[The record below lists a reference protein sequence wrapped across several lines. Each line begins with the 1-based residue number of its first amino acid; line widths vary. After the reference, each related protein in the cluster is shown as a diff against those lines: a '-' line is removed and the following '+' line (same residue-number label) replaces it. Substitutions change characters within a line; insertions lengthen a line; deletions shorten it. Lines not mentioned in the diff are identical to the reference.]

1 MNDKSGLPNDMRHA
15 NGGKI
20 VRLIDVKTF
29 CCCMIDKFVKE
40 AVRAAQEYDHAINL
54 AISMAK
60 NPQMCLP
67 VDAESVRH
75 GRWKYDTNAN
85 DWGIGGYVCSEC
97 GAKNNNL
104 PCNKVA
110 NLMMFVGSN
119 YCPHCGAKMDLE
131 EFK

>member
-1 MNDKSGLPNDMRHA
+1 MNDKSGLQNDMRHA

-20 VRLIDVKTF
+20 VRLIDA
-29 CCCMIDKFVKE
+29 DALLENRENFVSSTWG
-40 AVRAAQEYDHAINL
+40 L
-54 AISMAK
+54 AIAISDIEEADV
-60 NPQMCLP
+60 
-67 VDAESVRH
+67 VDAEPVRH
-75 GRWKYDTNAN
+75 GRWKYDTNTN

-119 YCPHCGAKMDLE
+119 YCPHCGARMGME
-131 EFK
+131 EEE